1 MPACFAR
8 EPFASAQGGRR
19 RGCRVRPA
27 RRRAQGRVPL
37 GHRGNVGPLGE
48 VSRHPLGCPHGGSD
62 QAPRMGRRRR
72 RDSSRERVTIIRP
85 PVHGSRAASLML
97 GPLGEPE
104 AITVRRPATPKR
116 NETALLAFVGPYRAG
131 SSWRR
136 PREPSS
142 GIVVR
147 LRRIFEGRPRPGR
160 KRAPFESWR
169 AVDRHAKG

>member
-1 MPACFAR
+1 MTYAR
-8 EPFASAQGGRR
+8 RASRASPSRR
-19 RGCRVRPA
+19 RREDAGGDAGSDRREEERKDEYHWATGEMLGRLEKCRGTRWA
-27 RRRAQGRVPL
+27 AQ
-37 GHRGNVGPLGE
+37 
-48 VSRHPLGCPHGGSD
+48 HGGSD

-72 RDSSRERVTIIRP
+72 RDSSRERVTITRP
-85 PVHGSRAASLML
+85 PVHGSRGASLML

-104 AITVRRPATPKR
+104 AITVRRPASPKR

-147 LRRIFEGRPRPGR
+147 LHDVVY
-160 KRAPFESWR
+160 A
-169 AVDRHAKG
+169 A